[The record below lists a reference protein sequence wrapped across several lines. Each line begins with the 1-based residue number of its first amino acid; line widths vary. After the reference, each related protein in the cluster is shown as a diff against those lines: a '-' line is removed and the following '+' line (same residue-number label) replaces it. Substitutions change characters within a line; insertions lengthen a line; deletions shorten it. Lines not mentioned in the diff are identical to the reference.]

1 MTQFYLDYIPSL
13 YNPENKTD
21 NEDTSED
28 KSINELIEVSDVPL
42 TNEESYHLAYKIF
55 KKMDL
60 NQEHTTETSKSFYH
74 DLEIFSGH
82 KSDKFNSIFDLLN
95 KSNSELGKI
104 ILQHRLSNPTHS
116 VDTLNMNQD
125 ITENLLDNPQ
135 LYHSLQKY
143 FININESEK
152 DVIWFWKDKNAELK
166 ELFSMVYFNSYLF
179 KYLDFNNSE
188 VILRWYNYIKI
199 LIYPIYGLLSPLLW
213 TLLPFLVTKYC
224 LKLPITF
231 WQYCKMTFRGVTDNR
246 LVTIL
251 FPDVSPLII
260 KIAQYSYLFLML
272 GMYLYNLY
280 MTFEVAINLNK
291 IINMIHR
298 KTIKLANYVNNS
310 YNIYQLTKGLI
321 PCQNE
326 EKVASVK
333 FLFNDLWDDIF
344 RQDPYVVSDKGKI
357 LKTFHAFDENKDA
370 IIYLMQ
376 YVSEVDTHLNVAKLV
391 SHNGYHLV
399 NYVDMEQPYINVHGL
414 WNPCIKKDKM
424 VDNDI
429 QIGGQLLV
437 KDEIEEVKD
446 KEVEEDKDN
455 DVEDKEVEDE
465 IEEDK
470 EVDDQEVDDQEVD
483 DQEVDEQEVDEQEVD
498 DQEVDD
504 QEKLVNI
511 PGNLII
517 TGPNAAGKS
526 TFIKSVALALLLSQ
540 TLGIA
545 PVQNMDMT
553 CFSYLSTYLNI
564 PDTKGEKSLFQAE
577 MEQVNEHIDKLKEL
591 NNNQFS
597 FIIMD
602 ELFNSTNFYEGVS
615 GAYAVGKKLAKY
627 PNNMTILTT
636 HYSYLTK
643 LTTTG
648 HYDNYHFDAE
658 LLDNGVICDYKIKPG
673 KNDKGIALEL
683 LRLKGFDDEMSKD
696 AFDTYQDFVEV
707 FSINK

>member
-13 YNPENKTD
+13 YNSEIEEENKKD
-21 NEDTSED
+21 SNNKNPEE

-42 TNEESYHLAYKIF
+42 TNEESYHIAYKIF
-55 KKMDL
+55 KKMQL
-60 NQEHTTETSKSFYH
+60 EQNYNTETSKSFYS

-82 KSDKFNSIFDLLN
+82 KSDKFNSIFDLLD

-104 ILQHRLSNPTHS
+104 MLQHRLSNPTHS
-116 VDTLNMNQD
+116 VETLNINQN

-188 VILRWYNYIKI
+188 PMLRWYNYLKI
-199 LIYPIYGLLSPLLW
+199 IIYPIYGLISPLLW

-231 WQYCKMTFRGVTDNR
+231 YQYCKMTFRGVTDNR
-246 LVTIL
+246 LVSIL
-251 FPDVSPLII
+251 FPDVSPLIV
-260 KIAQYSYLFLML
+260 KIAQYSYMFLML

-310 YNIYQLTKGLI
+310 FNIYQLTRNLI
-321 PCQNE
+321 PCKNE

-333 FLFNDLWDDIF
+333 LIFDNLWDDIF
-344 RQDPYVVSDKGKI
+344 KQDPSVISDKGKI
-357 LKTFHAFDENKDA
+357 LKTFHAFDENKDDL
-370 IIYLMQ
+370 IYLMQ

-399 NYVDMEQPYINVHGL
+399 SYTDMERPYINIQGL

-429 QIGGQLLV
+429 QIGGSLLGKVTAKQLLEKPLLEKV
-437 KDEIEEVKD
+437 AAKQLLEKVVTKEDEEDDNEEDDNDEVDNDEVDNEVDNEEEEVL
-446 KEVEEDKDN
+446 V
-455 DVEDKEVEDE
+455 DV
-465 IEEDK
+465 
-470 EVDDQEVDDQEVD
+470 
-483 DQEVDEQEVDEQEVD
+483 
-498 DQEVDD
+498 
-504 QEKLVNI
+504 
-511 PGNLII
+511 PGNIII

-545 PVQNMDMT
+545 PVQNMNMT

-591 NNNQFS
+591 KENQFS

-615 GAYAVGKKLAKY
+615 GAYAVGKKLAQH

-636 HYSYLTK
+636 HYGYLTK
-643 LTTTG
+643 LTRTG
-648 HYDNYHFDAE
+648 YYDNYHFDAE
-658 LLDNGVICDYKIKPG
+658 LKDNNVICDYKIKPG

-683 LRLKGFDDEMSKD
+683 LRLKGFDKEMSKD
-696 AFDTYQDFVEV
+696 AYEVYEDFMDIFLVKDNNEEE
-707 FSINK
+707 